1 MMINFQISIIKWI
14 LSEIKVFNNLKI
26 LNIGDLIH
34 KISWNKM
41 GRLIFIRLLKNKKI
55 LEGLWSRN

>member
-1 MMINFQISIIKWI
+1 MMINFQISTSKWI
-14 LSEIKVFNNLKI
+14 LSEIKVFSNLKI

-34 KISWNKM
+34 KISWNKI

-55 LEGLWSRN
+55 LEGLWSKN